1 MNFETENNAVLNAM
15 VACSAVF
22 LSGPLPEKG
31 CVLETTGR

>member
-1 MNFETENNAVLNAM
+1 MNFETGTNAVLSAI